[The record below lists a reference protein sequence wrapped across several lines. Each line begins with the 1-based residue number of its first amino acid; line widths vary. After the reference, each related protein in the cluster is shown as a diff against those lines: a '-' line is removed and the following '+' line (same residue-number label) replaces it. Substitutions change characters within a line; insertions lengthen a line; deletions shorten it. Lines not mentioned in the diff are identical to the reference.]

1 MLPLSPQRPLNAPEP
16 PALPAWRDGPPEPCG
31 LRYCMLLGLMMFRSE
46 VDAIIITFREHGIT
60 ADAQG
65 SGVYTNGY
73 PFLQGACRDA
83 PRGRHHRRVRARRH
97 GDYAA
102 GATTRSW

>member
-46 VDAIIITFREHGIT
+46 VDATIITFREHGIT

-65 SGVYTNGY
+65 SGVYTERI
-73 PFLQGACRDA
+73 PFSPGSVQGRLARTA
-83 PRGRHHRRVRARRH
+83 PQAR
-97 GDYAA
+97 A
-102 GATTRSW
+102 GAALWRLRCG